1 MTPLTN
7 PLPFFFV
14 VATVFGVLMHD
25 TQADH
30 AAAVAI
36 NNPTATT
43 NFASSEV
50 VSRTNDQ
57 HVHVEK
63 VSVSGSGNAGTT
75 RVNPHTQARDDDRRY
90 VQAKKSIYSGGDS
103 QGLWPSS

>member
-7 PLPFFFV
+7 PLPFVFIF
-14 VATVFGVLMHD
+14 ATVFGVLMHD

-30 AAAVAI
+30 ATTVAI
-36 NNPTATT
+36 ANPTVYT

-50 VSRTNDQ
+50 VSRTNEQ

-63 VSVSGSGNAGTT
+63 VSVSGAGEAGTT
-75 RVNPHTQARDDDRRY
+75 RINPHTQARDDDRRY
-90 VQAKKSIYSGGDS
+90 VVAKKSVYAGGDS
-103 QGLWPSS
+103 QGLWPSV